1 VLGGTAALLLS
12 WHTIALAGVA
22 CVAAGALLGVPA
34 GVYYHVKLHRVLA
47 PRGILSER
55 WWVSPVRYHRHL
67 TRAERAQV
75 LRWFYAG
82 GTGFLLIL
90 LGAAVTFFGV
100 LLAE

>member
-1 VLGGTAALLLS
+1 MAETLIVVVLVVTLVLGGTAALLLS

-55 WWVSPVRYHRHL
+55 WWVSPATIATSRAPSALRYCVGS
-67 TRAERAQV
+67 TPEAQA
-75 LRWFYAG
+75 FC
-82 GTGFLLIL
+82 
-90 LGAAVTFFGV
+90 
-100 LLAE
+100 